1 MRTLM
6 LSIVLISALL
16 STRIEAQTTQ
26 PDWSIDIHVSP
37 YLFQG
42 QIKVINSDDYFPWV
56 SDYSFHT
63 FLGVDLT
70 RKLSEHFDV
79 SISFDYTKAS
89 ANLWEPILY
98 VAADPSIPN
107 NSFLTESYTSYLT
120 LRYAPINIGFI
131 EPYVSTG
138 FGLTYFAH
146 ESKTPPPPIAH
157 AITRYDTQHFM
168 VPIVPLKAG
177 MLFNV
182 YQVGNFRIG
191 IDASVLAMYG
201 LRKNVNFDDAG
212 EMTQPISTG
221 IITGISIGW

>member
-6 LSIVLISALL
+6 LSIILISALL
-16 STRIEAQTTQ
+16 SSRIEAQTTQ
-26 PDWSIDIHVSP
+26 PDWSFDIHASP

-42 QIKVINSDDYFPWV
+42 QIKQKGDYDFPWV
-56 SDYSFHT
+56 SDYSFQT

-70 RKLSEHFDV
+70 RKLSKHFDV

-89 ANLWEPILY
+89 AILIEPRLSM
-98 VAADPSIPN
+98 ADGPSIPI
-107 NSFLTESYTSYLT
+107 NSFLTESYNSYLT

-131 EPYVSTG
+131 DPYVSTG

-146 ESKTPPPPIAH
+146 ESKTAPPPIAR
-157 AITRYDTQHFM
+157 AIPGYDTQRIM

-177 MLFNV
+177 MIFNA

-201 LRKNVNFDDAG
+201 LRK
-212 EMTQPISTG
+212 MLT
-221 IITGISIGW
+221 SIMLAR